1 MRAEELAQDLV
12 RDVAADCKVKV
23 VVLNSNWLVEERVQV
38 VDESVIN

>member
-12 RDVAADCKVKV
+12 WDVAADYKVKV